1 MPACGENS
9 AADSVVGIAIMRSRC
24 GSSSHALASGMRL
37 AISLNRSADSNP
49 RHSAISMTLVASIT
63 EPPPT
68 ATIRSASAARIALA
82 PAITAARG
90 LCAAMSWNL
99 PASLVPS
106 SAMTPATRDPSVSDR
121 VVVTKTRRALER
133 SSSFA
138 SASRCGTP

>member
-1 MPACGENS
+1 
-9 AADSVVGIAIMRSRC
+9 
-24 GSSSHALASGMRL
+24 
-37 AISLNRSADSNP
+37 
-49 RHSAISMTLVASIT
+49 MTLVASIT

-90 LCAAMSWNL
+90 LCAAMSWNS
-99 PASLVPS
+99 PANLVPS
-106 SAMTPATRDPSVSDR
+106 SAMTPATRGPSVSDR

-138 SASRCGTP
+138 SASRYGTP